1 MPTNNKSFSVYS
13 LPDIVNVINHPSVGK
28 CVLSDAGGGRITV
41 SYSNDLASVTTTATG
56 YVVIN
61 KLVAKNGTISLEIPN
76 NSEADKYMRKYVS
89 YVEKA
94 KTSEFAL
101 GTMSLTDPA
110 ANRTLNFVGVVPQRK
125 PDEGY
130 DQTAGNRQYNL
141 LFAEMTTA

>member
-1 MPTNNKSFSVYS
+1 MAKNTSFAVYS
-13 LPDIVNVINHPSVGK
+13 LPDVVTVINNPSVGK
-28 CVLSDAGGGRITV
+28 CVLSKVGGGRITV
-41 SYSNDLASVTTTATG
+41 SYANDMASVTTTATG

-61 KLVAKNGTISLEIPN
+61 KLVAKNGAISMEIPT
-76 NSEADKYMRKYVS
+76 NSEADSFLRKLIA

-101 GTMSLTDPA
+101 TTLSLQDPA
-110 ANRTLNFVGVVPQRK
+110 AKRTLNFTGVVPQKK

-130 DQTAGNRQYNL
+130 DQTSGNRQYTF